1 MAYVHMVDCLC
12 MEKIEKEC
20 RQYLVLREWVTI
32 NSFYIIAIWYY
43 MVNKKIR
50 NIRADY
56 IRNRNIVVKFRETGH
71 QDGSVGKV
79 HAAKIDD
86 LSLILEINMM
96 ELEKWLPRVVFW
108 SPHLCHGID
117 VFTQIRH
124 IYTDREKERYLIIKK
139 RTQRKNRVLNLGEA
153 MGMNTSYQ
161 HGIKMNEHKLREII
175 KLWSYDLAWA
185 PYGPEES

>member
-1 MAYVHMVDCLC
+1 MAYAYMVDCLR

-50 NIRADY
+50 NIRAVY

-96 ELEKWLPRVVFW
+96 EQEKWLLKVAFW
-108 SPHLCHGID
+108 SPHLCQGID

-124 IYTDREKERYLIIKK
+124 IHTDRDKETHLIIKK
-139 RTQRKNRVLNLGEA
+139 NEPRERIECWTWVRPWLWTRVISTELRWENTNLEK
-153 MGMNTSYQ
+153 S
-161 HGIKMNEHKLREII
+161 
-175 KLWSYDLAWA
+175 
-185 PYGPEES
+185 

>member
-1 MAYVHMVDCLC
+1 
-12 MEKIEKEC
+12 
-20 RQYLVLREWVTI
+20 
-32 NSFYIIAIWYY
+32 

-96 ELEKWLPRVVFW
+96 ELEK
-108 SPHLCHGID
+108 
-117 VFTQIRH
+117 
-124 IYTDREKERYLIIKK
+124 
-139 RTQRKNRVLNLGEA
+139 
-153 MGMNTSYQ
+153 
-161 HGIKMNEHKLREII
+161 
-175 KLWSYDLAWA
+175 
-185 PYGPEES
+185 

>member
-1 MAYVHMVDCLC
+1 MAYAPMVDCLC

-50 NIRADY
+50 NTRAVY

-79 HAAKIDD
+79 HAAKTDD

-96 ELEKWLPRVVFW
+96 EQEKWLPRVVFW

-124 IYTDREKERYLIIKK
+124 IHTDRDKETHLIIKK
-139 RTQRKNRVLNLGEA
+139 MNLE
-153 MGMNTSYQ
+153 
-161 HGIKMNEHKLREII
+161 KE
-175 KLWSYDLAWA
+175 
-185 PYGPEES
+185 